1 MSIEIKP
8 IAEFIDNEAV
18 LERVPK
24 ELLLMADKRLPWTGY
39 LGFEEGQLIGMCG
52 FKDEPT
58 EEGTVEI
65 AYFTFPENEGRG
77 CATGMARGLVA
88 LAVDSREVTFVLA
101 HTLKEENASTKILKR
116 LDFDFKGE
124 VMDPEDGSVWRWSK
138 EV

>member
-1 MSIEIKP
+1 MAIKIKP

-39 LGFEEGQLIGMCG
+39 LGFEEDRLIGMCG

-88 LAVDSREVTFVLA
+88 LAVDSTEVTCVLA

-116 LDFDFKGE
+116 LGFDFKGE
-124 VMDPEDGSVWRWSK
+124 VMDPEDGAVWRWSK